1 MAALSFA
8 GDILP
13 LFRPMDI
20 GEMQA
25 YGLDLSSYE
34 DAKKRANDIYK
45 RLAAKNMP
53 CDKPWSAADIEKFK
67 RWIESGRQP

>member
-20 GEMQA
+20 GGMEAFGM
-25 YGLDLSSYE
+25 DLASFE
-34 DAKKRANDIYK
+34 DVKKRASDIYK
-45 RLAAKNMP
+45 RLAAKDMP

-67 RWIESGRQP
+67 RWIESGMQP